1 MDLSILYRVLWKPN
15 EVFRSFIGKLRP
27 EPYILLILIVVLN
40 FIKAFVGD
48 IHKINN
54 YQSLIT
60 FSVIRSLFFLLFFP
74 TVYALIIMVIERFV
88 NKGRVELLSWI
99 GVFLLCKLPLYIAWI
114 IKAILGY
121 PVYGLGYVL
130 PISLRDSNPF
140 LYLTIATITPFFI
153 WTVILMRAA
162 LNQLLDIQYWQKGF
176 CWER

>member
-140 LYLTIATITPFFI
+140 L
-153 WTVILMRAA
+153 
-162 LNQLLDIQYWQKGF
+162 
-176 CWER
+176 